1 MQKLHFLI
9 KRGTRTVQV
18 VGGNYFKIVL
28 IVVCVSRPKSASFSS
43 ESEFSGRGAAE
54 ARQQART
61 KGIFRR
67 PHELQ
72 STKQSLEKLQIYFK
86 STFFK

>member
-1 MQKLHFLI
+1 MEKLHFLI

-18 VGGNYFKIVL
+18 VAGNYFKTVL

-43 ESEFSGRGAAE
+43 ESEFFGRGAAE

-61 KGIFRR
+61 KGIFRGS
-67 PHELQ
+67 HELQ
-72 STKQSLEKLQIYFK
+72 SKRHHWKITNLF
-86 STFFK
+86 